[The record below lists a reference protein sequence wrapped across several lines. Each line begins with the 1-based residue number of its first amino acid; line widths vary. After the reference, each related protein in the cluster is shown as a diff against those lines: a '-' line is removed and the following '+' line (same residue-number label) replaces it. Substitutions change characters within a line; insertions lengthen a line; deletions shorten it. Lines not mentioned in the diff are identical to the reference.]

1 MNTIATHL
9 WYDTQAEEAAKFYTE
24 LLPDSSIESVS
35 RSPLDMEGIK
45 AGQVLQV
52 SLTLQGQR
60 FIFLNGGPLFPFN
73 SQVSIYVRCDD
84 QAEVDKYWNAF
95 LKAGGKEVQCGWL
108 TDQFGLSWQ
117 IIPKQ
122 LEELMSDPD
131 PAKAK
136 RVAEAML
143 KMIKIDV
150 SELEKAAADTA

>member
-1 MNTIATHL
+1 
-9 WYDTQAEEAAKFYTE
+9 
-24 LLPDSSIESVS
+24 
-35 RSPLDMEGIK
+35 
-45 AGQVLQV
+45 
-52 SLTLQGQR
+52 
-60 FIFLNGGPLFPFN
+60 
-73 SQVSIYVRCDD
+73 
-84 QAEVDKYWNAF
+84 